1 MSGVCCLMTSCL
13 HGFVACWK
21 ADSLRA
27 KLGISGTALRKH
39 LNYWSNQGILREH
52 PADTF
57 TIVEEQEDN
66 MPSSSHGNCS
76 MYCVVFG
83 NIFQECIGDSG
94 HKAYKFH
101 YLVSNIV
108 SLGNNHKQRLIL
120 KLSLTVGL
128 CDRLPIVICNNL
140 KNIK

>member
-1 MSGVCCLMTSCL
+1 MTSCL

-83 NIFQECIGDSG
+83 NIFQECIGD
-94 HKAYKFH
+94 
-101 YLVSNIV
+101 
-108 SLGNNHKQRLIL
+108 NNHKQRLIL

-140 KNIK
+140 KNIKIAHPLPAIKSRIIDDFKQNLSV